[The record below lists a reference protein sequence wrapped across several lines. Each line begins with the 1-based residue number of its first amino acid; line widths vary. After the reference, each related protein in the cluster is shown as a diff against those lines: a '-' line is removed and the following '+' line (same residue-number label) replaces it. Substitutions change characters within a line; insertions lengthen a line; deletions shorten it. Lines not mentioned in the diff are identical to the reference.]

1 MRMTDSSRITA
12 PGGADLSHRLF
23 CEPPLID
30 EIISLLKLSLR
41 RATSKRDEHVAENDY
56 RSSHVGGSWLGP
68 SLGAHRGL
76 VAS

>member
-1 MRMTDSSRITA
+1 MTDSSRITA
-12 PGGADLSHRLF
+12 PGRADLSRRLF
-23 CEPPLID
+23 VSPPLID

-68 SLGAHRGL
+68 SFDAHRGL
-76 VAS
+76 VAL